1 MQHVQTEAPRFV
13 RDIHS
18 KALLNT
24 DYNALQRHRKERIY
38 FQNQQNDINMLRSQ
52 VDELSKVR
60 EEMLEIKTLLIQFFN
75 TSKRK
80 STYLSTNIG

>member
-1 MQHVQTEAPRFV
+1 MSIQHVQTEDPRFV

-24 DYNALQRHRKERIY
+24 DYNALQRHRKERAY
-38 FQNQQNDINMLRSQ
+38 FQKQQNDINMLRSQ

-60 EEMLEIKTLLIQFFN
+60 EEMLEIKGLLKEII
-75 TSKRK
+75 KK
-80 STYLSTNIG
+80 